1 MGVERF
7 LPAQDR
13 SYSVAFQEIKMGE
26 KQSHWIWYV
35 FPQLKGLGH
44 SHKSHYY
51 GIADEK
57 EAREYWEHPVLRQR
71 LVDISNA
78 LLEQRHQKTIVQIF
92 GAVDALKVKSCM
104 TLFLYV
110 TREHIFKDV
119 LDSFFDGNYCNYTM
133 TNLQSQKNREFVSE
147 SSFLYREASAEC
159 E

>member
-44 SHKSHYY
+44 SHKSDYY

-71 LVDISNA
+71 LVDISNYCCPI
-78 LLEQRHQKTIVQIF
+78 KI
-92 GAVDALKVKSCM
+92 G
-104 TLFLYV
+104 
-110 TREHIFKDV
+110 
-119 LDSFFDGNYCNYTM
+119 FD
-133 TNLQSQKNREFVSE
+133 
-147 SSFLYREASAEC
+147 
-159 E
+159 